1 MANNLKKILR
11 KEESSRIFLKNIT
24 GNPEIV
30 LVMPVTRSEG
40 WSTSKWEAAIEFVEC
55 SEIKTLILVD
65 KTKDATATEYFLNN
79 FNLPSRNLYILP
91 RSISESHYES
101 LGSIKL
107 DKNLWLMQLH
117 DDDEWTGHIK
127 LPEKIDP
134 AAAYY
139 SRFFIKD
146 KTKAFME
153 ENDFSY
159 PARINFVLTPA
170 HIWNKFACIVEDQKF
185 HVAGSMDSTLNL
197 MVQLSC
203 KFVPIPSFSYFYDNH
218 NWASRRASRISLLK
232 LTEKDGWSGWASIEI
247 ALLSRQLDNLS
258 CLSYVAEFVEM
269 DAMKT
274 AYKSLMLRFK
284 PRLRRKVRI
293 RFEIFCL
300 KVIIGSHV
308 LTLNK
313 RRAFPL
319 IETLNHKL
327 SGAIFISKSWS
338 IGQLPDVIEL
348 VRKLQII
355 DNLSPLQSRFQF
367 WQDSLTKLDRTIGV

>member
-1 MANNLKKILR
+1 MASNLKKILR
-11 KEESSRIFLKNIT
+11 KEESSTIFLKNTT

-40 WSTSKWEAAIEFVEC
+40 WSSSKWKAAIEFVES
-55 SEIKTLILVD
+55 SEIKTLILID
-65 KTKDATATEYFLNN
+65 KTRDATATEYFLNN
-79 FNLPSRNLYILP
+79 FSLPTRNLYILP
-91 RSISESHYES
+91 RSINESHYES

-117 DDDEWTGHIK
+117 DDDEWEGHIK

-134 AAAYY
+134 DAAYY
-139 SRFFIKD
+139 SRFFIKN
-146 KTKAFME
+146 KNKVFVE

-203 KFVPIPSFSYFYDNH
+203 KFVPISSFSYFYDNH
-218 NWASRRASRISLLK
+218 NWANRRASRVSLLK

-258 CLSYVAEFVEM
+258 CLSYVAEFVEV

-274 AYKSLMLRFK
+274 AYKNLMLRFK
-284 PRLRRKVRI
+284 PRLRRRIRI
-293 RFEIFCL
+293 RFEIICL
-300 KVIIGSHV
+300 KVIIGSRV
-308 LTLNK
+308 FSSNK
-313 RRAFPL
+313 LREFPL
-319 IETLNHKL
+319 IEILYHRL
-327 SGAIFISKSWS
+327 SSAIFISKSWS
-338 IGQLPDVIEL
+338 IEQLPDVIEL
-348 VRKLQII
+348 VRKLQIFK
-355 DNLSPLQSRFQF
+355 NLSPLQSRFQF
-367 WQDSLTKLDRTIGV
+367 WQDSLTKLGRTIGA